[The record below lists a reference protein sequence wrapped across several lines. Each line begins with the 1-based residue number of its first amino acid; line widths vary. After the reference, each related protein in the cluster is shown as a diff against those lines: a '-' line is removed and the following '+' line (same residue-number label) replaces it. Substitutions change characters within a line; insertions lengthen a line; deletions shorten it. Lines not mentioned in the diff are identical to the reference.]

1 MDSKALT
8 QFIILSICLTIGLAT
23 SMSFAYRASV
33 AANWDAKR
41 CDPGVVPMAGFFK
54 PANDPRT
61 AVEFAKDNWTFCQKE
76 YVQNAVRL
84 AAQVPKD
91 LANAETATAGVMTEA
106 TSVLADIFVDVW
118 TFCYE
123 AYKGFMT
130 RMGGVVQ
137 LVRNFMIQLHSIIY
151 RLQAAVL
158 SIAMALISMI
168 VAFVNSIKMTV
179 IVAIILIG
187 IILGLMIILFFVL
200 APISGMIAMVS
211 ALVGVVAVT
220 VATTIAATKVAEL
233 YTPGACFVT
242 GTPVAIVGG
251 ATVPIEEVKVGD
263 TLGDTGRVTAVHH
276 FWSPDT
282 LYEIDGVRVTGDHL
296 VTHPDYPRQLVHARD
311 YPGSRPIKQ
320 GTLEWLRGGRDLWCL
335 TTSTRRIPVAAATG
349 IIMFADWEEIPDD
362 DMSSQAAWFRS
373 VWATL
378 NRSTAPVMPSAVL
391 TSNAGLAPDCL
402 VACQGWTG
410 GLTWKPIRDVGLGDR
425 VFDRMG
431 HATMV
436 IGKVRMEGDQ
446 STDAVAIRSP
456 EHGPQLVTAATWI
469 QVASGRRQ
477 PDCRSAEGRRWTP
490 AALGGFRG
498 SDEHPAWWEHLYTE
512 SGEFMISGG
521 WRIRDASD
529 VGLDD
534 IGRVV
539 SAIVLKEGSQETSRE
554 I

>member
-1 MDSKALT
+1 MDSNALT
-8 QFIILSICLTIGLAT
+8 QFIIVTICLTIGLAT
-23 SMSFAYRASV
+23 SMSFAYRANI
-33 AANWDAKR
+33 AANWEAKR
-41 CDPGVVPMAGFFK
+41 CDPGVVPIAGFFK
-54 PANDPRT
+54 PSNDPRT
-61 AVEFAKDNWTFCQKE
+61 ATEFAKDNWIFCQKE

-91 LANAETATAGVMTEA
+91 LATAEASTAGVITEA
-106 TSVLADIFVDVW
+106 TGELADIFTDVW
-118 TFCYE
+118 SFCYQ
-123 AYKGFMT
+123 AYKAFMD
-130 RMGGVVQ
+130 RMSGTMQ
-137 LVRNFMIQLHSIIY
+137 LVHNTMIRFHDIVY

-158 SIAMALISMI
+158 SIAMAVISLII
-168 VAFVNSIKMTV
+168 TFVNSIKMTV

-233 YTPGACFVT
+233 YTPGACFIS
-242 GTPVAIVGG
+242 GTQVAIVGG
-251 ATVPIEEVKVGD
+251 ATIPIEKVKVGD
-263 TLGDTGRVTAVHH
+263 VLGDTGHVTAVHH

-282 LYEIDGVRVTGDHL
+282 LYDIDGVRVTGDHL
-296 VTHPDYPRQLVHARD
+296 VTHPDYPRQLIPARE
-311 YPGSRPIKQ
+311 YPGARAIKQ

-335 TTSTRRIPVAAATG
+335 TTSTRRIPVKAITG

-362 DMSSQAAWFRS
+362 DMSAQAAWFRS

-402 VACQGWTG
+402 IACQGWAG
-410 GLTWKPIRDVGLGDR
+410 GLVWRPIREVGLGDR
-425 VFDRMG
+425 VFDRTG

-436 IGKVRMEGDQ
+436 IGKVCMQGDQ

-469 QVASGRRQ
+469 QV
-477 PDCRSAEGRRWTP
+477 EGARWTP

-498 SDEHPAWWEHLYTE
+498 SDEHPTWWEHLYTE

-534 IGRVV
+534 IGRLV
-539 SAIVLKEGSQETSRE
+539 SAVVLKEGSQETSRE